1 MRKINSEYLNPN
13 GTWMVTTEGDCE
25 GKTTK
30 TLGVFIGRLDE
41 IAFALAPKAYY
52 KLMFQRID
60 TAIPTPTE
68 MENEVT
74 VALTEESGT
83 SDLSPDERLDF
94 FNEML
99 KETDNVFVSE
109 SSLYNAVILN
119 RIDLHEKERRNIRKA
134 ALAKLTPTEKAV
146 LGLGD

>member
-1 MRKINSEYLNPN
+1 
-13 GTWMVTTEGDCE
+13 
-25 GKTTK
+25 
-30 TLGVFIGRLDE
+30 
-41 IAFALAPKAYY
+41 
-52 KLMFQRID
+52 MFQRID

-68 MENEVT
+68 IENEVT

-99 KETDNVFVSE
+99 KEADNVFVSE